1 MENIIALAHYVVNNK
16 MLAQIGPHFA
26 FSLWVAARVLLVH
39 GSTIEKYVSQDIHFL
54 VDTMQKMGRHWPV
67 AVRYWRILKRVI
79 DEYQESLATML
90 PNGTKATP
98 SSVTILADMRRCAYD
113 LDVLISSQP
122 RSSQTQTQ
130 QQTPSQKPRNN
141 GPSELEYQY
150 LEAFDF
156 FNYPRLP
163 VPLASSANGMI
174 DPSLQRFDANQ
185 FNINNFSVDVN
196 SDWLAGNFT

>member
-1 MENIIALAHYVVNNK
+1 MNNK
-16 MLAQIGPHFA
+16 ILPQVGPSFA

-39 GSTIEKYVSQDIHFL
+39 GSTIEKNVSPDIHFL
-54 VDTMQKMGRHWPV
+54 VDTLTKIGRFYAV
-67 AVRYWRILKRVI
+67 AVRYGKILKRVI
-79 DEYQESLATML
+79 DEYQESFSTTL
-90 PNGTKATP
+90 PDGTKATP

-113 LDVLISSQP
+113 LDVLISNQP
-122 RSSQTQTQ
+122 RSNQSQTASAQMA
-130 QQTPSQKPRNN
+130 RNN

-163 VPLASSANGMI
+163 APLGSSANGLI
-174 DPSLQRFDANQ
+174 DPTLQRFDTHQ

-196 SDWLAGNFT
+196 SDWLAGNFS